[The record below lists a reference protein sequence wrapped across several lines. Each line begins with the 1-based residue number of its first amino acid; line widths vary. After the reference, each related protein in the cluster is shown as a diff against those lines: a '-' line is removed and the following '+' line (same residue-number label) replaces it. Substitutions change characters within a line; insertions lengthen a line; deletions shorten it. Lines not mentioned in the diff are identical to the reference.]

1 MLYTA
6 ALLSAAMLLAG
17 CYSTD
22 TDDDLLSTATLISI
36 YPSTVSVGSAAA
48 TQNVVVTLAPK
59 SKRNLDWSCSVQS
72 AWVTAVREKVPGES
86 TGTVYEDAVV
96 LAFLENTAYKRQTTL
111 TITASDGTVLEVPV
125 VQKGIYADAYVKA
138 APESLTFMAENPQP
152 AAVAIDTNM
161 DTFAAVSDSDWC
173 TVVDNGDG
181 TITVTCTE
189 YGDNTADRTA
199 EITVT
204 AGTPDTSEA
213 RTVIPV
219 TQLRKDV
226 YCYLYGSGV
235 PKYPTREK
243 WGQMTKLSDRVYV
256 DSVYV
261 KNGRF
266 SVYTTEG
273 DTYHLDGAGNL
284 SAAETDLT
292 VDVAGL
298 RIVTLNLNEKTYSIE
313 RITTP
318 NCLPDSEVAKYATS
332 TYTANGRTKVW
343 MRAGLDWNGGE
354 NIGGIKLGSRMV
366 SDANNVGGYT
376 SNVSSYETVRVS
388 DYDEVESGGKAQG
401 EVEMSAKYGRI
412 YTLTEFLT
420 GTPKAA
426 VELARLLTD
435 WPAEY
440 RPGSTFVDAVGTQ
453 ITARVFKSA
462 EMKAVTD
469 DERFFAENP
478 ALSAQIQGICP
489 YGWHIANFRD
499 WYDLAY
505 AALEASRGDGT
516 YPVREEMLT
525 IAKLVATNANNV
537 APWLRTQEG
546 WNSTPARA
554 AGADAFDFNLYPT
567 GWRLNKNGYGQYG
580 DTAHSWVP
588 LIGSSAKKTWRL
600 NNVKATSNYWFND
613 NLDAGNPAVGIRCVK
628 NYKVKK

>member
-96 LAFLENTAYKRQTTL
+96 LVFLENTAYKRQTTL

-243 WGQMTKLSDRVYV
+243 WGQTTKLSDRVYV

-435 WPAEY
+435 WPAQY
-440 RPGSTFVDAVGTQ
+440 RPGSTFVDAVGND
-453 ITARVFKSA
+453 IPVSSVKSLA
-462 EMKAVTD
+462 SAD
-469 DERFFAENP
+469 FENTP
-478 ALSAQIQGICP
+478 SLSMQIQGICP
-489 YGWHIANFRD
+489 YGWHVANVQDF
-499 WYDLAY
+499 YDMLC
-505 AALEASRGDGT
+505 AAAAAKGVTPNPLSAMIGKWSVPDVLRSAEGWSAAPTRHAAADAFGFDFFPQGRRLFKSGYQYYASRGEMFICHPGGLSSGVYQCWRINALTNNAADLTVSTT
-516 YPVREEMLT
+516 YN
-525 IAKLVATNANNV
+525 I
-537 APWLRTQEG
+537 
-546 WNSTPARA
+546 
-554 AGADAFDFNLYPT
+554 
-567 GWRLNKNGYGQYG
+567 G
-580 DTAHSWVP
+580 DC
-588 LIGSSAKKTWRL
+588 SA
-600 NNVKATSNYWFND
+600 SF
-613 NLDAGNPAVGIRCVK
+613 RCVK
-628 NYKVKK
+628 NYENF

>member
-376 SNVSSYETVRVS
+376 SNLSSYETVRVS
-388 DYDEVESGGKAQG
+388 DYYEVESGGKAQG

-440 RPGSTFVDAVGTQ
+440 RPGSTFVDAVGND
-453 ITARVFKSA
+453 IPVSSVKSLA
-462 EMKAVTD
+462 SAD
-469 DERFFAENP
+469 FENTP
-478 ALSAQIQGICP
+478 SLSMQIQGICP
-489 YGWHIANFRD
+489 YGWHVANVQDF
-499 WYDLAY
+499 YDMLC
-505 AALEASRGDGT
+505 AAAAAKGVTPNPLSAMIGKWSVPDVLRSAEGWSAAPTRHAAADAFGFDFFPQGRRLFKSGYQYYASRGEMFICHPGGLSSGVYQCWRINALTNNAADLTVSTT
-516 YPVREEMLT
+516 YN
-525 IAKLVATNANNV
+525 I
-537 APWLRTQEG
+537 
-546 WNSTPARA
+546 
-554 AGADAFDFNLYPT
+554 
-567 GWRLNKNGYGQYG
+567 G
-580 DTAHSWVP
+580 DC
-588 LIGSSAKKTWRL
+588 SA
-600 NNVKATSNYWFND
+600 SF
-613 NLDAGNPAVGIRCVK
+613 RCVK
-628 NYKVKK
+628 NYENF

>member
-96 LAFLENTAYKRQTTL
+96 LVFLENTAYKRQTTL

-440 RPGSTFVDAVGTQ
+440 RPGSTFVDAVGND
-453 ITARVFKSA
+453 IPVSSVKSLA
-462 EMKAVTD
+462 SAD
-469 DERFFAENP
+469 FENTP
-478 ALSAQIQGICP
+478 SLSMQIQGICP
-489 YGWHIANFRD
+489 YGWHVANVQDF
-499 WYDLAY
+499 YDMLC
-505 AALEASRGDGT
+505 AAAAAKGVTPNPLSAMIGKWCVPDVLRSAEGWSAAPTRHAAADAFGFDFFPQGRRLFKSGYQYYASRGEMFICHPGGLSSGVYQCWRINALTNNAADLTVSTT
-516 YPVREEMLT
+516 YN
-525 IAKLVATNANNV
+525 I
-537 APWLRTQEG
+537 
-546 WNSTPARA
+546 
-554 AGADAFDFNLYPT
+554 
-567 GWRLNKNGYGQYG
+567 G
-580 DTAHSWVP
+580 DC
-588 LIGSSAKKTWRL
+588 SA
-600 NNVKATSNYWFND
+600 SF
-613 NLDAGNPAVGIRCVK
+613 RCVK
-628 NYKVKK
+628 NYENF

>member
-426 VELARLLTD
+426 VEQARLLTD
-435 WPAEY
+435 WPAQY
-440 RPGSTFVDAVGTQ
+440 RPGSTFVDAVGND
-453 ITARVFKSA
+453 IPVSSVKSLA
-462 EMKAVTD
+462 SAD
-469 DERFFAENP
+469 FENTP
-478 ALSAQIQGICP
+478 SLSMQIQGICP
-489 YGWHIANFRD
+489 YGWHVANVQDF
-499 WYDLAY
+499 YDMLC
-505 AALEASRGDGT
+505 AAAAAKGVTPNPLSAMIGKWSVPDVLRSAEGWSAAPTRHAAADAFGFDFFPQGRRLFKSGYQYYASRGEMFICHPGGLSSGVYQCWRINALTNNAADLTVSTT
-516 YPVREEMLT
+516 YN
-525 IAKLVATNANNV
+525 I
-537 APWLRTQEG
+537 
-546 WNSTPARA
+546 
-554 AGADAFDFNLYPT
+554 
-567 GWRLNKNGYGQYG
+567 G
-580 DTAHSWVP
+580 DC
-588 LIGSSAKKTWRL
+588 SA
-600 NNVKATSNYWFND
+600 SF
-613 NLDAGNPAVGIRCVK
+613 RCVK
-628 NYKVKK
+628 NYENF

>member
-59 SKRNLDWSCSVQS
+59 SKQNLDWSCSVQS

-376 SNVSSYETVRVS
+376 SNLSSYETVRVS

-440 RPGSTFVDAVGTQ
+440 RPGSTFVDAVGND
-453 ITARVFKSA
+453 IPVSSVKSLA
-462 EMKAVTD
+462 SAD
-469 DERFFAENP
+469 FENTP
-478 ALSAQIQGICP
+478 SLSMQIQGICP
-489 YGWHIANFRD
+489 YGWHVANVQDF
-499 WYDLAY
+499 YDMLC
-505 AALEASRGDGT
+505 AAAAAKGVTPNPLSAMIGKWSVPDVLRSAEGWSAAPTRHAAADAFGFDFFPQGRRLFKSGYQYYASRGEMFICHPGGLSSGVYQCWRINALTNNAADLTVSTT
-516 YPVREEMLT
+516 YN
-525 IAKLVATNANNV
+525 I
-537 APWLRTQEG
+537 
-546 WNSTPARA
+546 
-554 AGADAFDFNLYPT
+554 
-567 GWRLNKNGYGQYG
+567 G
-580 DTAHSWVP
+580 DC
-588 LIGSSAKKTWRL
+588 SA
-600 NNVKATSNYWFND
+600 SF
-613 NLDAGNPAVGIRCVK
+613 RCVK
-628 NYKVKK
+628 NYENF

>member
-366 SDANNVGGYT
+366 SDANNVCGYT

-435 WPAEY
+435 WPAQY
-440 RPGSTFVDAVGTQ
+440 RPGSTFVDAVGND
-453 ITARVFKSA
+453 IPVSSVKSLA
-462 EMKAVTD
+462 SAD
-469 DERFFAENP
+469 FENTP
-478 ALSAQIQGICP
+478 SLSMQIQGICP
-489 YGWHIANFRD
+489 YGWHVANVQDF
-499 WYDLAY
+499 YDMLC
-505 AALEASRGDGT
+505 AAAAAKGVTPNPLSAMIGKWSVPDVLRSAEGWSAAPTRHAAADAFGFDFFPQGRRLFKSGYQYYASRGEMFICHPGGLSSGVYQCWRINALTNNAADLTVSTT
-516 YPVREEMLT
+516 YN
-525 IAKLVATNANNV
+525 I
-537 APWLRTQEG
+537 
-546 WNSTPARA
+546 
-554 AGADAFDFNLYPT
+554 
-567 GWRLNKNGYGQYG
+567 G
-580 DTAHSWVP
+580 DC
-588 LIGSSAKKTWRL
+588 SA
-600 NNVKATSNYWFND
+600 SF
-613 NLDAGNPAVGIRCVK
+613 RCVK
-628 NYKVKK
+628 NYENF

>member
-152 AAVAIDTNM
+152 AAVAIDTNV

-440 RPGSTFVDAVGTQ
+440 RPGSTFVDAVGND
-453 ITARVFKSA
+453 IPVSSVKSLA
-462 EMKAVTD
+462 SAD
-469 DERFFAENP
+469 FENTP
-478 ALSAQIQGICP
+478 SLSMQIQGICP
-489 YGWHIANFRD
+489 YGWHVANVQDF
-499 WYDLAY
+499 YDMLC
-505 AALEASRGDGT
+505 AAAAAKGVTPNPLSAMIGKWSVPDVLRSAEGWSAAPTRHAAADAFGFDFFPQGRRLFKSGYQYYASRGEMFICHPGGLSSGVYQCWRINALTNNAADLTVSTT
-516 YPVREEMLT
+516 YN
-525 IAKLVATNANNV
+525 I
-537 APWLRTQEG
+537 
-546 WNSTPARA
+546 
-554 AGADAFDFNLYPT
+554 
-567 GWRLNKNGYGQYG
+567 G
-580 DTAHSWVP
+580 DC
-588 LIGSSAKKTWRL
+588 SA
-600 NNVKATSNYWFND
+600 SF
-613 NLDAGNPAVGIRCVK
+613 RCVK
-628 NYKVKK
+628 NYENF

>member
-96 LAFLENTAYKRQTTL
+96 LAYLENTAYKRQTTL

-435 WPAEY
+435 WPAQY
-440 RPGSTFVDAVGTQ
+440 RPGSTFVDAVGND
-453 ITARVFKSA
+453 IPVSSVKSLA
-462 EMKAVTD
+462 SAD
-469 DERFFAENP
+469 FENTP
-478 ALSAQIQGICP
+478 SLSMQIQGICP
-489 YGWHIANFRD
+489 YGWHVANVQDF
-499 WYDLAY
+499 YDMLC
-505 AALEASRGDGT
+505 AAAAAKGVTPNPLSAMIGKWSVPDVLRSAEGWSAAPTRHAAADAFGFDFFPQGRRLFKSGYQYYASRGEMFICHPGGLSSGVYQCWRINALTNNAADLTVSTT
-516 YPVREEMLT
+516 YN
-525 IAKLVATNANNV
+525 I
-537 APWLRTQEG
+537 
-546 WNSTPARA
+546 
-554 AGADAFDFNLYPT
+554 
-567 GWRLNKNGYGQYG
+567 G
-580 DTAHSWVP
+580 DC
-588 LIGSSAKKTWRL
+588 SA
-600 NNVKATSNYWFND
+600 SF
-613 NLDAGNPAVGIRCVK
+613 RCVK
-628 NYKVKK
+628 NYENF

>member
-1 MLYTA
+1 MKTLRMLYTA

-343 MRAGLDWNGGE
+343 MRAGLDWNGSE

-440 RPGSTFVDAVGTQ
+440 RPGSTFVDAVGND
-453 ITARVFKSA
+453 IPVSSVKSLA
-462 EMKAVTD
+462 SAD
-469 DERFFAENP
+469 FENTP
-478 ALSAQIQGICP
+478 SLSMQIQGICP
-489 YGWHIANFRD
+489 YGWHVANVQDF
-499 WYDLAY
+499 YDMLC
-505 AALEASRGDGT
+505 AAAAAKGVTPNPLSAMIGKWSVPDVLRSAEGWSAAPTRHAAADAFGFDFFPQGRRLFKSGYQYYASRGEMFICHPGGLSSGVYQCWRINALTNNAADLTVSTT
-516 YPVREEMLT
+516 YN
-525 IAKLVATNANNV
+525 I
-537 APWLRTQEG
+537 
-546 WNSTPARA
+546 
-554 AGADAFDFNLYPT
+554 
-567 GWRLNKNGYGQYG
+567 G
-580 DTAHSWVP
+580 DC
-588 LIGSSAKKTWRL
+588 SA
-600 NNVKATSNYWFND
+600 SF
-613 NLDAGNPAVGIRCVK
+613 RCVK
-628 NYKVKK
+628 NYENF

>member
-96 LAFLENTAYKRQTTL
+96 LVFLENTAYKRQTTL

-435 WPAEY
+435 WPAQY
-440 RPGSTFVDAVGTQ
+440 RPGSTFVDAVGND
-453 ITARVFKSA
+453 IPVSSVKSLA
-462 EMKAVTD
+462 SAD
-469 DERFFAENP
+469 FENTP
-478 ALSAQIQGICP
+478 SLSMQIQGICP
-489 YGWHIANFRD
+489 YGWHVANVQDF
-499 WYDLAY
+499 YDMLC
-505 AALEASRGDGT
+505 AAAAAKGVTPNPLSAMIGKWSVPDVLRSAEGWSAAPTRHAAADAFGFDFFPQGRRLFKSGYQYYASRGEMFICHPGGLSSGVYQCWRINALTNNAADLTVSTT
-516 YPVREEMLT
+516 YN
-525 IAKLVATNANNV
+525 I
-537 APWLRTQEG
+537 
-546 WNSTPARA
+546 
-554 AGADAFDFNLYPT
+554 
-567 GWRLNKNGYGQYG
+567 G
-580 DTAHSWVP
+580 DCWAS
-588 LIGSSAKKTWRL
+588 
-600 NNVKATSNYWFND
+600 F
-613 NLDAGNPAVGIRCVK
+613 RCVK
-628 NYKVKK
+628 NYENF

>member
-111 TITASDGTVLEVPV
+111 TITVSDGTVLEVPV

-388 DYDEVESGGKAQG
+388 DYDEAESGGKAQG

-435 WPAEY
+435 WPAQY
-440 RPGSTFVDAVGTQ
+440 RPGNTFVDAIGNDVPMSSVTSLS
-453 ITARVFKSA
+453 SA
-462 EMKAVTD
+462 D
-469 DERFFAENP
+469 FENTP
-478 ALSAQIQGICP
+478 SLSMQIQGICP
-489 YGWHIANFRD
+489 YGWHVANVQDF
-499 WYDLAY
+499 YDMLC
-505 AALEASRGDGT
+505 AAAAAKGAAANPLSAMIGKWSVPDVLRSAEGWSAAPTRHAAADAFGFDFFPQGRRLFKSGYQYYASRGEMFICHPGGLSSGVYQCWRINALTNNAADLTVSTT
-516 YPVREEMLT
+516 YN
-525 IAKLVATNANNV
+525 I
-537 APWLRTQEG
+537 
-546 WNSTPARA
+546 
-554 AGADAFDFNLYPT
+554 
-567 GWRLNKNGYGQYG
+567 G
-580 DTAHSWVP
+580 DC
-588 LIGSSAKKTWRL
+588 SA
-600 NNVKATSNYWFND
+600 SF
-613 NLDAGNPAVGIRCVK
+613 RCVK
-628 NYKVKK
+628 NYENF

>member
-125 VQKGIYADAYVKA
+125 VQKGSYADAYVKA

-181 TITVTCTE
+181 TITETCSE

-213 RTVIPV
+213 RPV
-219 TQLRKDV
+219 SPVPQLRKDV

-318 NCLPDSEVAKYATS
+318 NCLP
-332 TYTANGRTKVW
+332 
-343 MRAGLDWNGGE
+343 
-354 NIGGIKLGSRMV
+354 
-366 SDANNVGGYT
+366 
-376 SNVSSYETVRVS
+376 
-388 DYDEVESGGKAQG
+388 
-401 EVEMSAKYGRI
+401 
-412 YTLTEFLT
+412 
-420 GTPKAA
+420 
-426 VELARLLTD
+426 
-435 WPAEY
+435 
-440 RPGSTFVDAVGTQ
+440 
-453 ITARVFKSA
+453 
-462 EMKAVTD
+462 
-469 DERFFAENP
+469 
-478 ALSAQIQGICP
+478 
-489 YGWHIANFRD
+489 FRD
-499 WYDLAY
+499 
-505 AALEASRGDGT
+505 LE
-516 YPVREEMLT
+516 
-525 IAKLVATNANNV
+525 N
-537 APWLRTQEG
+537 
-546 WNSTPARA
+546 
-554 AGADAFDFNLYPT
+554 
-567 GWRLNKNGYGQYG
+567 
-580 DTAHSWVP
+580 
-588 LIGSSAKKTWRL
+588 
-600 NNVKATSNYWFND
+600 
-613 NLDAGNPAVGIRCVK
+613 
-628 NYKVKK
+628 

>member
-96 LAFLENTAYKRQTTL
+96 LVFLENTAYKRQTTL

-226 YCYLYGSGV
+226 YCYLYGGGV

-435 WPAEY
+435 WPAQY
-440 RPGSTFVDAVGTQ
+440 RPGSTFVDAVGND
-453 ITARVFKSA
+453 IPVSSVKSLA
-462 EMKAVTD
+462 SAD
-469 DERFFAENP
+469 FENTP
-478 ALSAQIQGICP
+478 SLSMQIQGICP
-489 YGWHIANFRD
+489 YGWHVANVQDF
-499 WYDLAY
+499 YDMLC
-505 AALEASRGDGT
+505 AAAAAKGVTPNPLSAMIGKWSVPDVLRSAEGWSAAPTRHAAADAFGFDFFPQGRRLFKSGYQYYASRGEMFICHPGGLSSGVYQCWRINALTNNAADLTVSTT
-516 YPVREEMLT
+516 YN
-525 IAKLVATNANNV
+525 I
-537 APWLRTQEG
+537 
-546 WNSTPARA
+546 
-554 AGADAFDFNLYPT
+554 
-567 GWRLNKNGYGQYG
+567 G
-580 DTAHSWVP
+580 DC
-588 LIGSSAKKTWRL
+588 SA
-600 NNVKATSNYWFND
+600 SF
-613 NLDAGNPAVGIRCVK
+613 RCVK
-628 NYKVKK
+628 NYENF

>member
-440 RPGSTFVDAVGTQ
+440 RPGSTFVDAVGND
-453 ITARVFKSA
+453 IPVSSVKSLA
-462 EMKAVTD
+462 SAD
-469 DERFFAENP
+469 FENTP
-478 ALSAQIQGICP
+478 SLSMQIQGICP
-489 YGWHIANFRD
+489 YGWHVANVQGF
-499 WYDLAY
+499 YDMLC
-505 AALEASRGDGT
+505 AAAAAKGVTPNPLSAMIGKWSVPDVLRSAEGWSAAPTRHAAADAFGFDFFPQGRRLFKSGYQYYASRGEMFICHPGGLSSGVYQCWRINALTNNAADLTVSTT
-516 YPVREEMLT
+516 YN
-525 IAKLVATNANNV
+525 I
-537 APWLRTQEG
+537 
-546 WNSTPARA
+546 
-554 AGADAFDFNLYPT
+554 
-567 GWRLNKNGYGQYG
+567 G
-580 DTAHSWVP
+580 DC
-588 LIGSSAKKTWRL
+588 SA
-600 NNVKATSNYWFND
+600 SF
-613 NLDAGNPAVGIRCVK
+613 RCVK
-628 NYKVKK
+628 NYENF

>member
-426 VELARLLTD
+426 VELASLLTD
-435 WPAEY
+435 WPAQY
-440 RPGSTFVDAVGTQ
+440 RPGSTFVDAVGND
-453 ITARVFKSA
+453 IPVSSVKSLA
-462 EMKAVTD
+462 SAD
-469 DERFFAENP
+469 FENTP
-478 ALSAQIQGICP
+478 SLSMQIQGICP
-489 YGWHIANFRD
+489 YGWHVANVQDF
-499 WYDLAY
+499 YDMLC
-505 AALEASRGDGT
+505 AAAAAKGVTPNPLSAMIGKWSVPDVLRSAEGWSAAPTRHAAADAFGFDFFPQGRRLFKSGYQYYASRGEMFICHPGGLSSGVYQCWRINALTNNAADLTVSTT
-516 YPVREEMLT
+516 YN
-525 IAKLVATNANNV
+525 I
-537 APWLRTQEG
+537 
-546 WNSTPARA
+546 
-554 AGADAFDFNLYPT
+554 
-567 GWRLNKNGYGQYG
+567 G
-580 DTAHSWVP
+580 DC
-588 LIGSSAKKTWRL
+588 SA
-600 NNVKATSNYWFND
+600 SF
-613 NLDAGNPAVGIRCVK
+613 RCVK
-628 NYKVKK
+628 NYENF

>member
-96 LAFLENTAYKRQTTL
+96 LVFLENTAYKRQTTL

-152 AAVAIDTNM
+152 AAVAIDSNM

-435 WPAEY
+435 WPAQY
-440 RPGSTFVDAVGTQ
+440 RPGSTFVDAVGND
-453 ITARVFKSA
+453 IPVSSVKSLA
-462 EMKAVTD
+462 SAD
-469 DERFFAENP
+469 FENTP
-478 ALSAQIQGICP
+478 SLSMQIQGICP
-489 YGWHIANFRD
+489 YGWHVANVQDF
-499 WYDLAY
+499 YDMLC
-505 AALEASRGDGT
+505 AAAAAKGVTPNPLSAMIGKWSVPDVLRSAEGWSAAPTRHAAADAFGFDFFPQGRRLFKSGYQYYASRGEMFICHPGGLSSGVYQCWRINALTNNAADLTVSTT
-516 YPVREEMLT
+516 YN
-525 IAKLVATNANNV
+525 I
-537 APWLRTQEG
+537 
-546 WNSTPARA
+546 
-554 AGADAFDFNLYPT
+554 
-567 GWRLNKNGYGQYG
+567 G
-580 DTAHSWVP
+580 DC
-588 LIGSSAKKTWRL
+588 SA
-600 NNVKATSNYWFND
+600 SF
-613 NLDAGNPAVGIRCVK
+613 RCVK
-628 NYKVKK
+628 NYENF

>member
-59 SKRNLDWSCSVQS
+59 SKRYLDWSCSVQS

-376 SNVSSYETVRVS
+376 SNLSSYETVRVS

-440 RPGSTFVDAVGTQ
+440 RPGSTFVDAVGND
-453 ITARVFKSA
+453 IPVSSVKSLA
-462 EMKAVTD
+462 SAD
-469 DERFFAENP
+469 FENTP
-478 ALSAQIQGICP
+478 SLSMQIQGICP
-489 YGWHIANFRD
+489 YGWHVANVQDF
-499 WYDLAY
+499 YDMLC
-505 AALEASRGDGT
+505 AAAAAKGVTPNPLSAMIGKWSVPDVLRSAEGWSAAPTRHAAADAFGFDFFPQGRRLFKSGYQYYASRGEMFICHPGGLSSGVYQCWRINALTNNAADLTVSTT
-516 YPVREEMLT
+516 YN
-525 IAKLVATNANNV
+525 I
-537 APWLRTQEG
+537 
-546 WNSTPARA
+546 
-554 AGADAFDFNLYPT
+554 
-567 GWRLNKNGYGQYG
+567 G
-580 DTAHSWVP
+580 DC
-588 LIGSSAKKTWRL
+588 SA
-600 NNVKATSNYWFND
+600 SF
-613 NLDAGNPAVGIRCVK
+613 RCVK
-628 NYKVKK
+628 NYENF

>member
-1 MLYTA
+1 MKTLRILYTA

-96 LAFLENTAYKRQTTL
+96 LVFLENTAYKRQTTL

-256 DSVYV
+256 DSVYI

-435 WPAEY
+435 WSAQY
-440 RPGSTFVDAVGTQ
+440 RPGSTFVDAVGND
-453 ITARVFKSA
+453 IPVSSVKSLA
-462 EMKAVTD
+462 SAD
-469 DERFFAENP
+469 FENTP
-478 ALSAQIQGICP
+478 SLSMQIQGICP
-489 YGWHIANFRD
+489 YGWHVANVQDF
-499 WYDLAY
+499 YDMLC
-505 AALEASRGDGT
+505 AAAAAKGVTPNPLSAMIGKWSVPDVLRSAEGWSAAPTRHAAADAFGFDFFPQGRRLFKSGYQYYASRGEMFICHPGGLSSGVYQCWRINALTNNAADLTVSTT
-516 YPVREEMLT
+516 YN
-525 IAKLVATNANNV
+525 I
-537 APWLRTQEG
+537 
-546 WNSTPARA
+546 
-554 AGADAFDFNLYPT
+554 
-567 GWRLNKNGYGQYG
+567 G
-580 DTAHSWVP
+580 DC
-588 LIGSSAKKTWRL
+588 SA
-600 NNVKATSNYWFND
+600 SF
-613 NLDAGNPAVGIRCVK
+613 RCVK
-628 NYKVKK
+628 NYENF

>member
-96 LAFLENTAYKRQTTL
+96 LVFLENTAYKRQTTL

-435 WPAEY
+435 WPAQY
-440 RPGSTFVDAVGTQ
+440 RPGSTFVEAVGND
-453 ITARVFKSA
+453 IPVSSVKSLA
-462 EMKAVTD
+462 SAD
-469 DERFFAENP
+469 FENTP
-478 ALSAQIQGICP
+478 SLSMQIQGICP
-489 YGWHIANFRD
+489 YGWHVANVQDF
-499 WYDLAY
+499 YDMLC
-505 AALEASRGDGT
+505 AAAAAKGVTPNPLSAMIGKWSVPDVLRSAEGWSAAPTRHAAADAFGFDFFPQGRRLFKSGYQYYASRGEMFICHPGGLSSGVYQCWRINALTNNAADLTVSTT
-516 YPVREEMLT
+516 YN
-525 IAKLVATNANNV
+525 I
-537 APWLRTQEG
+537 
-546 WNSTPARA
+546 
-554 AGADAFDFNLYPT
+554 
-567 GWRLNKNGYGQYG
+567 G
-580 DTAHSWVP
+580 DC
-588 LIGSSAKKTWRL
+588 SA
-600 NNVKATSNYWFND
+600 SF
-613 NLDAGNPAVGIRCVK
+613 RCVK
-628 NYKVKK
+628 NYENF

>member
-189 YGDNTADRTA
+189 YGDNRADRTA

-435 WPAEY
+435 WPAQY
-440 RPGSTFVDAVGTQ
+440 RPGSTFVDAVGND
-453 ITARVFKSA
+453 IPVSSVKSLA
-462 EMKAVTD
+462 SAD
-469 DERFFAENP
+469 FENTP
-478 ALSAQIQGICP
+478 SLSMQIQGIPTGIRGIPDGHRHACSVCRCLP
-489 YGWHIANFRD
+489 
-499 WYDLAY
+499 
-505 AALEASRGDGT
+505 ASRAEAGEQIPASYLPNRKHGT
-516 YPVREEMLT
+516 T
-525 IAKLVATNANNV
+525 THAKE
-537 APWLRTQEG
+537 R
-546 WNSTPARA
+546 
-554 AGADAFDFNLYPT
+554 
-567 GWRLNKNGYGQYG
+567 
-580 DTAHSWVP
+580 
-588 LIGSSAKKTWRL
+588 
-600 NNVKATSNYWFND
+600 KATILHHESRGKLPSNGHPRYLPN
-613 NLDAGNPAVGIRCVK
+613 GK
-628 NYKVKK
+628 

>member
-72 AWVTAVREKVPGES
+72 AWVIAVREKVPGES

-96 LAFLENTAYKRQTTL
+96 LAFLENTAYRRQTTL

-440 RPGSTFVDAVGTQ
+440 RPGSTFVDAVGND
-453 ITARVFKSA
+453 IPVSSVKSLA
-462 EMKAVTD
+462 SAD
-469 DERFFAENP
+469 FENTP
-478 ALSAQIQGICP
+478 SLSMQIQGICP
-489 YGWHIANFRD
+489 YGWHVANVQDF
-499 WYDLAY
+499 YDMLC
-505 AALEASRGDGT
+505 AAAAAKGVTPNPLSAMIGKWSVPDVLRSAERWSAAPTRHAAADAFGFDFFPQGRRLFKSGYQYYASRGEMFICHPGGLSSGVYQCWRINALTNNAADLTVSTT
-516 YPVREEMLT
+516 YN
-525 IAKLVATNANNV
+525 I
-537 APWLRTQEG
+537 
-546 WNSTPARA
+546 
-554 AGADAFDFNLYPT
+554 
-567 GWRLNKNGYGQYG
+567 G
-580 DTAHSWVP
+580 DC
-588 LIGSSAKKTWRL
+588 SA
-600 NNVKATSNYWFND
+600 SF
-613 NLDAGNPAVGIRCVK
+613 RCVK
-628 NYKVKK
+628 NYENF

>member
-440 RPGSTFVDAVGTQ
+440 RPGSTFVDAVGND
-453 ITARVFKSA
+453 IPVSSVKSLA
-462 EMKAVTD
+462 SAD
-469 DERFFAENP
+469 FENTP
-478 ALSAQIQGICP
+478 SLSMQIQGICP
-489 YGWHIANFRD
+489 YGWHVANVQDF
-499 WYDLAY
+499 YDMLC
-505 AALEASRGDGT
+505 AAAAAKGVTPNPLSAMIGKWSVPDVLRSAEGWSAAPTRHAAADAFGFDFFPQGRRLFKSGYQYYASRGEMFICHPGGLSSGVYQCWRINALTNNAADLTVSTT
-516 YPVREEMLT
+516 YN
-525 IAKLVATNANNV
+525 I
-537 APWLRTQEG
+537 
-546 WNSTPARA
+546 
-554 AGADAFDFNLYPT
+554 
-567 GWRLNKNGYGQYG
+567 G
-580 DTAHSWVP
+580 DC
-588 LIGSSAKKTWRL
+588 SA
-600 NNVKATSNYWFND
+600 SF
-613 NLDAGNPAVGIRCVK
+613 RCVK
-628 NYKVKK
+628 NYENF

>member
-440 RPGSTFVDAVGTQ
+440 RPGSTFVDAVGND
-453 ITARVFKSA
+453 IPVSSVKSLA
-462 EMKAVTD
+462 SAD
-469 DERFFAENP
+469 FENTP
-478 ALSAQIQGICP
+478 SLSMQIQGICP
-489 YGWHIANFRD
+489 YGWHVANVQDF
-499 WYDLAY
+499 YDMLC
-505 AALEASRGDGT
+505 AAAAAKGVTPNPLSAMIGKWSVPDVLRSAEGWSAAPTRHAAADAFGFDFFPQGRRLFKSGYQYYASRGEMFICHPGGLSSGVYQCWRINALTNNAADLTVSTT
-516 YPVREEMLT
+516 YYN
-525 IAKLVATNANNV
+525 I
-537 APWLRTQEG
+537 
-546 WNSTPARA
+546 
-554 AGADAFDFNLYPT
+554 
-567 GWRLNKNGYGQYG
+567 G
-580 DTAHSWVP
+580 DC
-588 LIGSSAKKTWRL
+588 SA
-600 NNVKATSNYWFND
+600 SF
-613 NLDAGNPAVGIRCVK
+613 RCVK
-628 NYKVKK
+628 NYENF

>member
-219 TQLRKDV
+219 SQLRKDV

-435 WPAEY
+435 WPAQY
-440 RPGSTFVDAVGTQ
+440 RPGSTFVDAVGND
-453 ITARVFKSA
+453 IPVSSVKSLA
-462 EMKAVTD
+462 SAD
-469 DERFFAENP
+469 FENTP
-478 ALSAQIQGICP
+478 SLSMQIQGICP
-489 YGWHIANFRD
+489 YGWHVANVQDF
-499 WYDLAY
+499 YDMLC
-505 AALEASRGDGT
+505 AAAAAKGVTPNPLSAMIGKWSVPDVLRSAEGWSAAPTRHAAADAFGFDFFPQGRRLFKSGYQYYASRGEMFICHPGGLSSGVYQCWRINALTNNAADLTVSTT
-516 YPVREEMLT
+516 YN
-525 IAKLVATNANNV
+525 I
-537 APWLRTQEG
+537 
-546 WNSTPARA
+546 
-554 AGADAFDFNLYPT
+554 
-567 GWRLNKNGYGQYG
+567 G
-580 DTAHSWVP
+580 DC
-588 LIGSSAKKTWRL
+588 SA
-600 NNVKATSNYWFND
+600 SF
-613 NLDAGNPAVGIRCVK
+613 RCVK
-628 NYKVKK
+628 NYENF

>member
-96 LAFLENTAYKRQTTL
+96 LVFLENTAYKRQTTL

-435 WPAEY
+435 WPAQY
-440 RPGSTFVDAVGTQ
+440 RPGSTFVDAVGND
-453 ITARVFKSA
+453 IPVSSVKSLA
-462 EMKAVTD
+462 SAD
-469 DERFFAENP
+469 FENTP
-478 ALSAQIQGICP
+478 SLSMQIQGICP
-489 YGWHIANFRD
+489 YGWHVANVQDF
-499 WYDLAY
+499 YDMLC
-505 AALEASRGDGT
+505 AAAA
-516 YPVREEMLT
+516 
-525 IAKLVATNANNV
+525 AKGVTPNPLSAMIGKWSVPDV
-537 APWLRTQEG
+537 LRSAEG
-546 WNSTPARA
+546 WSA
-554 AGADAFDFNLYPT
+554 APTRHVAADAFGFDFFPQGRRLFKSGYQYYAPR
-567 GWRLNKNGYGQYG
+567 GEMFICHPGGLSSGVYQCWRINALTNNAADLTVSTTYNIG
-580 DTAHSWVP
+580 DC
-588 LIGSSAKKTWRL
+588 SA
-600 NNVKATSNYWFND
+600 SF
-613 NLDAGNPAVGIRCVK
+613 RCVK
-628 NYKVKK
+628 NYENF

>member
-96 LAFLENTAYKRQTTL
+96 LVFLENTAYKRQTTL

-343 MRAGLDWNGGE
+343 IRAGLDWNGGE

-435 WPAEY
+435 WPAQY
-440 RPGSTFVDAVGTQ
+440 RPGSTFVDAVGND
-453 ITARVFKSA
+453 IPVSSVKSLA
-462 EMKAVTD
+462 SAD
-469 DERFFAENP
+469 FENTP
-478 ALSAQIQGICP
+478 SLSMQIQGICP
-489 YGWHIANFRD
+489 YGWHVANVQDF
-499 WYDLAY
+499 YDMLC
-505 AALEASRGDGT
+505 AAAAAKGVTPNPLSAMIGKWCVPDVLRSAEGWSAAPTRHAAADAFGFDFFPQGRRLFKSGYQYYASRGEMFICHPGGLSSGVYQCWRINALTNNAADLTVSTT
-516 YPVREEMLT
+516 YN
-525 IAKLVATNANNV
+525 I
-537 APWLRTQEG
+537 
-546 WNSTPARA
+546 
-554 AGADAFDFNLYPT
+554 
-567 GWRLNKNGYGQYG
+567 G
-580 DTAHSWVP
+580 DC
-588 LIGSSAKKTWRL
+588 SA
-600 NNVKATSNYWFND
+600 SF
-613 NLDAGNPAVGIRCVK
+613 RCVK
-628 NYKVKK
+628 NYENF

>member
-440 RPGSTFVDAVGTQ
+440 RPGSTFVDAVGND
-453 ITARVFKSA
+453 IPVSSVKSLA
-462 EMKAVTD
+462 SAD
-469 DERFFAENP
+469 FENTP
-478 ALSAQIQGICP
+478 SLSMQIQGICP
-489 YGWHIANFRD
+489 YGWHVANVQDF
-499 WYDLAY
+499 YDMLC
-505 AALEASRGDGT
+505 AAAAAKGVTPNPLSAMIGKWSVPDVLRSAEGWSAAPTRHAAADAFGFDFVPQGRRLFKSGYQYYASRGEMFICHPGGLSSGVYQCWRINALTNNAADLTVSTT
-516 YPVREEMLT
+516 YN
-525 IAKLVATNANNV
+525 I
-537 APWLRTQEG
+537 
-546 WNSTPARA
+546 
-554 AGADAFDFNLYPT
+554 
-567 GWRLNKNGYGQYG
+567 G
-580 DTAHSWVP
+580 DC
-588 LIGSSAKKTWRL
+588 SA
-600 NNVKATSNYWFND
+600 SF
-613 NLDAGNPAVGIRCVK
+613 RCVK
-628 NYKVKK
+628 NYENF

>member
-1 MLYTA
+1 MKTLRMLYTA

-96 LAFLENTAYKRQTTL
+96 LVFLENTAYKRQTTL

-435 WPAEY
+435 WPAQY
-440 RPGSTFVDAVGTQ
+440 RPGSTFVDAVGND
-453 ITARVFKSA
+453 IPVSSVKSLA
-462 EMKAVTD
+462 SAD
-469 DERFFAENP
+469 FENTP
-478 ALSAQIQGICP
+478 SLSMQIQGICP
-489 YGWHIANFRD
+489 YGWHVANVQDF
-499 WYDLAY
+499 YDMLC
-505 AALEASRGDGT
+505 AAAAAKGVTPNPLSAMIGKWCVPDVLRSAEGWSAAPTRHAAADAFGFDFFPQGRRLFKSGYQYYASRGEMFICHPGGLSSGVYQCWRINALTNNAADLTVSTT
-516 YPVREEMLT
+516 YN
-525 IAKLVATNANNV
+525 I
-537 APWLRTQEG
+537 
-546 WNSTPARA
+546 
-554 AGADAFDFNLYPT
+554 
-567 GWRLNKNGYGQYG
+567 G
-580 DTAHSWVP
+580 DC
-588 LIGSSAKKTWRL
+588 SA
-600 NNVKATSNYWFND
+600 SF
-613 NLDAGNPAVGIRCVK
+613 RCVK
-628 NYKVKK
+628 NYENF

>member
-48 TQNVVVTLAPK
+48 PQNVVVTLAPK

-440 RPGSTFVDAVGTQ
+440 RPGSTFVDAVGND
-453 ITARVFKSA
+453 IPVSSVKSLA
-462 EMKAVTD
+462 SAD
-469 DERFFAENP
+469 FENTP
-478 ALSAQIQGICP
+478 SLSMQIQGICP
-489 YGWHIANFRD
+489 YGWHVANVQDF
-499 WYDLAY
+499 YDMLC
-505 AALEASRGDGT
+505 AAAAAKGVTPNPLSAMIGKWSVPDVLRSAEGWSAAPTRHAAADAFGFDFFPQGRRLFKSGYQYYASRGEMFICHPGGLSSGVYQCWRINALTNNAADLTVSTT
-516 YPVREEMLT
+516 YN
-525 IAKLVATNANNV
+525 I
-537 APWLRTQEG
+537 
-546 WNSTPARA
+546 
-554 AGADAFDFNLYPT
+554 
-567 GWRLNKNGYGQYG
+567 G
-580 DTAHSWVP
+580 DC
-588 LIGSSAKKTWRL
+588 SA
-600 NNVKATSNYWFND
+600 SF
-613 NLDAGNPAVGIRCVK
+613 RCVK
-628 NYKVKK
+628 NYENF

>member
-96 LAFLENTAYKRQTTL
+96 LAFLENTAYQRQTTL

-440 RPGSTFVDAVGTQ
+440 RPGSTFVDAVGND
-453 ITARVFKSA
+453 IPVSSVKSLA
-462 EMKAVTD
+462 SAD
-469 DERFFAENP
+469 FENTP
-478 ALSAQIQGICP
+478 SLSMQIQGICP
-489 YGWHIANFRD
+489 YGWHVANVQDF
-499 WYDLAY
+499 YDMLC
-505 AALEASRGDGT
+505 AAAAAKGVTPNPLSAMIGKWSVPDVLRSAEGWSAAPTRHAAADAFGFDFFPQGRRLFKSGYQYYASRGEMFICHPGGLSSGVYQCWRINALTNNAADLTVSTT
-516 YPVREEMLT
+516 YN
-525 IAKLVATNANNV
+525 I
-537 APWLRTQEG
+537 
-546 WNSTPARA
+546 
-554 AGADAFDFNLYPT
+554 
-567 GWRLNKNGYGQYG
+567 G
-580 DTAHSWVP
+580 DC
-588 LIGSSAKKTWRL
+588 SA
-600 NNVKATSNYWFND
+600 SF
-613 NLDAGNPAVGIRCVK
+613 RCVK
-628 NYKVKK
+628 NYENF

>member
-332 TYTANGRTKVW
+332 TYTANGHTKVW

-376 SNVSSYETVRVS
+376 SNVSSYETIRVS
-388 DYDEVESGGKAQG
+388 DYDEAESGGKAQG

-440 RPGSTFVDAVGTQ
+440 RPGSTFVDAVGND
-453 ITARVFKSA
+453 IPVSSVKSLA
-462 EMKAVTD
+462 SAD
-469 DERFFAENP
+469 FENTP
-478 ALSAQIQGICP
+478 SLSMQIQGICP
-489 YGWHIANFRD
+489 YGWHVANVQDF
-499 WYDLAY
+499 YDMLC
-505 AALEASRGDGT
+505 AAAAAKGVTPNPLSAMIGKWCVPDVLRSAEGWSAAPTRHAAADAFGFDFFPQGRRLFKSGYQYYASRGEMFICHPGGLSSGVYQCWRINALTNNAADLTVSTT
-516 YPVREEMLT
+516 YN
-525 IAKLVATNANNV
+525 I
-537 APWLRTQEG
+537 
-546 WNSTPARA
+546 
-554 AGADAFDFNLYPT
+554 
-567 GWRLNKNGYGQYG
+567 G
-580 DTAHSWVP
+580 DC
-588 LIGSSAKKTWRL
+588 SA
-600 NNVKATSNYWFND
+600 SF
-613 NLDAGNPAVGIRCVK
+613 RCVK
-628 NYKVKK
+628 NYENF

>member
-96 LAFLENTAYKRQTTL
+96 LVFLENTAYKRQTTL

-273 DTYHLDGAGNL
+273 DTYLLDGAGNL

-435 WPAEY
+435 WPAQY
-440 RPGSTFVDAVGTQ
+440 RPGSTFVDAVGND
-453 ITARVFKSA
+453 IPVSSVKSLA
-462 EMKAVTD
+462 SAD
-469 DERFFAENP
+469 FENTP
-478 ALSAQIQGICP
+478 SLSMQIQGICP
-489 YGWHIANFRD
+489 YGWHVANVQDF
-499 WYDLAY
+499 YDMLC
-505 AALEASRGDGT
+505 AAAAAKGVTPNPLSAMIGKWSVPDVLRSAEGWSAAPTRHAAADAFGFDFFPQGRRLFKSGYQYYASRGEMFICHPGGLSSGVYQCWRINALTNNAADLTVSTT
-516 YPVREEMLT
+516 YN
-525 IAKLVATNANNV
+525 I
-537 APWLRTQEG
+537 
-546 WNSTPARA
+546 
-554 AGADAFDFNLYPT
+554 
-567 GWRLNKNGYGQYG
+567 G
-580 DTAHSWVP
+580 DC
-588 LIGSSAKKTWRL
+588 SA
-600 NNVKATSNYWFND
+600 SF
-613 NLDAGNPAVGIRCVK
+613 RCVK
-628 NYKVKK
+628 NYENF

>member
-72 AWVTAVREKVPGES
+72 AWVIAVREKVPGES

-96 LAFLENTAYKRQTTL
+96 LAFLENTAYRRQTTL

-440 RPGSTFVDAVGTQ
+440 RPGSTFVDAVGND
-453 ITARVFKSA
+453 IPVSSVKSLA
-462 EMKAVTD
+462 SAD
-469 DERFFAENP
+469 FENTP
-478 ALSAQIQGICP
+478 SLSMQIQGICP
-489 YGWHIANFRD
+489 YGWHVANVQDF
-499 WYDLAY
+499 YDMLC
-505 AALEASRGDGT
+505 AAAAAKGVTPNPLSAMIGKWSVPDVLRSAEGWSAAPTRHAAADAFGFDFFPQGRRLFKSGYQYYASRGEMFICHPGGLSSGVYQCWRINALTNNAADLTVSTT
-516 YPVREEMLT
+516 YN
-525 IAKLVATNANNV
+525 I
-537 APWLRTQEG
+537 
-546 WNSTPARA
+546 
-554 AGADAFDFNLYPT
+554 
-567 GWRLNKNGYGQYG
+567 G
-580 DTAHSWVP
+580 DC
-588 LIGSSAKKTWRL
+588 SA
-600 NNVKATSNYWFND
+600 SFC
-613 NLDAGNPAVGIRCVK
+613 CVK
-628 NYKVKK
+628 NYENF

>member
-161 DTFAAVSDSDWC
+161 DTFAAVSDSDWY

-435 WPAEY
+435 WPAQY
-440 RPGSTFVDAVGTQ
+440 RPGSTFVDAVGND
-453 ITARVFKSA
+453 IPVSSVKSLA
-462 EMKAVTD
+462 SAD
-469 DERFFAENP
+469 FENTP
-478 ALSAQIQGICP
+478 SLSMQIQGICP
-489 YGWHIANFRD
+489 YGWHVANVQDF
-499 WYDLAY
+499 YDMLC
-505 AALEASRGDGT
+505 AAAAAKGVTPNPLSAMIGKWSVPDVLRSAEGWSAAPTRHAAADAFGFDFFPQGRRLFKSGYQYYASRGEMFICHPGGLSSGVYQCWRINALTNNAADLTVSTT
-516 YPVREEMLT
+516 YN
-525 IAKLVATNANNV
+525 I
-537 APWLRTQEG
+537 
-546 WNSTPARA
+546 
-554 AGADAFDFNLYPT
+554 
-567 GWRLNKNGYGQYG
+567 G
-580 DTAHSWVP
+580 DC
-588 LIGSSAKKTWRL
+588 SA
-600 NNVKATSNYWFND
+600 SF
-613 NLDAGNPAVGIRCVK
+613 RCVK
-628 NYKVKK
+628 NYENF

>member
-6 ALLSAAMLLAG
+6 ALLSAAMLLAV

-96 LAFLENTAYKRQTTL
+96 LVFLENTAYKRQTTL

-440 RPGSTFVDAVGTQ
+440 RPGSTFVDAVGND
-453 ITARVFKSA
+453 IPVSSVKSLA
-462 EMKAVTD
+462 SAD
-469 DERFFAENP
+469 FENTP
-478 ALSAQIQGICP
+478 SLSMQIQGICP
-489 YGWHIANFRD
+489 YGWHVANVQDF
-499 WYDLAY
+499 YDMLC
-505 AALEASRGDGT
+505 AAAAAKGVTPNPLSAMIGKWSVPDVLRSAEGWSAAPTRHAAADAFGFDFFPQGRRLFKSGYQYYASRGEMFICHPGGLSSGVYQCWRINALTNNAADLTVSTT
-516 YPVREEMLT
+516 YN
-525 IAKLVATNANNV
+525 I
-537 APWLRTQEG
+537 
-546 WNSTPARA
+546 
-554 AGADAFDFNLYPT
+554 
-567 GWRLNKNGYGQYG
+567 G
-580 DTAHSWVP
+580 DC
-588 LIGSSAKKTWRL
+588 SA
-600 NNVKATSNYWFND
+600 SF
-613 NLDAGNPAVGIRCVK
+613 RCVK
-628 NYKVKK
+628 NYENF

>member
-152 AAVAIDTNM
+152 VAVAIDTNM

-435 WPAEY
+435 WPAQY
-440 RPGSTFVDAVGTQ
+440 RPGSTFVDAVGND
-453 ITARVFKSA
+453 IPVSSVKSLA
-462 EMKAVTD
+462 SAD
-469 DERFFAENP
+469 FENTP
-478 ALSAQIQGICP
+478 SLSMQIQGICP
-489 YGWHIANFRD
+489 YGWHVANVQDF
-499 WYDLAY
+499 YDMLC
-505 AALEASRGDGT
+505 AAAAAKGVTPNPLSAMIGKWSVPDVLRSAEGWSAAPTRHAAADAFGFDFFPQGRRLFKSGYQYYASRGEMFICHPGGLSSGVYQCWRINALTNNAADLTVSTT
-516 YPVREEMLT
+516 YN
-525 IAKLVATNANNV
+525 I
-537 APWLRTQEG
+537 
-546 WNSTPARA
+546 
-554 AGADAFDFNLYPT
+554 
-567 GWRLNKNGYGQYG
+567 G
-580 DTAHSWVP
+580 DC
-588 LIGSSAKKTWRL
+588 SA
-600 NNVKATSNYWFND
+600 SF
-613 NLDAGNPAVGIRCVK
+613 RCVK
-628 NYKVKK
+628 NYENF

>member
-96 LAFLENTAYKRQTTL
+96 LVFLENTAYKRQTTL

-401 EVEMSAKYGRI
+401 EVELSAKYGRI

-440 RPGSTFVDAVGTQ
+440 RPGSTFVDAVGND
-453 ITARVFKSA
+453 IPVSSVKSLA
-462 EMKAVTD
+462 SAD
-469 DERFFAENP
+469 FENTP
-478 ALSAQIQGICP
+478 SLSMQIQGICP
-489 YGWHIANFRD
+489 YGWHVANVQDF
-499 WYDLAY
+499 YDMLC
-505 AALEASRGDGT
+505 AAAAAKGVTPNPLSAMIGKWSVPDVLRSAEGWSAAPTRHAAADAFGFDFFPQGRRLFKSGYQYYASRGEMFICHPGGLSSGVYQCWRINALTNNAADLTVSTT
-516 YPVREEMLT
+516 YN
-525 IAKLVATNANNV
+525 I
-537 APWLRTQEG
+537 
-546 WNSTPARA
+546 
-554 AGADAFDFNLYPT
+554 
-567 GWRLNKNGYGQYG
+567 G
-580 DTAHSWVP
+580 DC
-588 LIGSSAKKTWRL
+588 SA
-600 NNVKATSNYWFND
+600 SF
-613 NLDAGNPAVGIRCVK
+613 RCVK
-628 NYKVKK
+628 NYENF